1 MPPPERV
8 LPDRRQEAEDEAA
21 AEEIREALAE
31 QPAPPAPSAVP
42 SAAPPPPQEPRSS
55 WSSFRDRIEAGE
67 ALAAALGPLVPPD
80 TVVLAI
86 PRGGLDVAVVIAEH
100 LDLPLD
106 IVVPRKLGAPGN
118 PELGLG
124 AVAEGVRVLDDRLIR
139 SLGVSVDYLEEEIEK
154 QTAEIRRRTEA
165 YREGRP
171 PVAVEGGTALIV
183 DDGVATGGTAIAAIR
198 WARRVGAREVVFAAP
213 VAPREA
219 VRRLE
224 EEADRVVVL
233 STPSHFFAVGQWY
246 VDFPQ
251 VSDDRVVALLRAAA
265 ER

>member
-8 LPDRRQEAEDEAA
+8 LPDRRQEVEDEAA
-21 AEEIREALAE
+21 EKEVREALTE
-31 QPAPPAPSAVP
+31 RPSPPSPSSPPVAPPSL
-42 SAAPPPPQEPRSS
+42 PPEPRRT
-55 WSSFRDRIEAGE
+55 WSSFRDRKEAGG
-67 ALAAALGPLVPPD
+67 ALADLLRPLMPPD

-86 PRGGLDVAVVIAEH
+86 PRGGVDVAAVIAER

-124 AVAEGVRVLDDRLIR
+124 AVADGVRVLDDRLIR
-139 SLGVSVDYLEEEIEK
+139 SLSVSVDYLEEETER

-171 PVAVEGGTALIV
+171 PAVVEGRTALVV
-183 DDGVATGGTAIAAIR
+183 DDGVATGGTAAAAIR
-198 WARRVGAREVVFAAP
+198 WAKRAGASEVVFAAP

-224 EEADRVVVL
+224 DEADRVVVL
-233 STPSHFFAVGQWY
+233 STPPHFFAVGQWY